1 MIAETR
7 LMLAAFTHLFPKF
20 HKYVAS
26 TVKQNVKDG
35 RKDAERSGR
44 NLVQGSP
51 TVQTFA
57 WTDSEK
63 NYDDMQSKL
72 MVSVLRFP

>member
-1 MIAETR
+1 MIAKAK
-7 LMLAAFTHLFPKF
+7 LLLAAFTHLFPKL

-26 TVKQNVKDG
+26 TVKQNVNDG

-44 NLVQGSP
+44 SLVQVSP

-63 NYDDMQSKL
+63 IMKICSRN
-72 MVSVLRFP
+72 